1 MTDTAADSAAWTA
14 LLPSAVSW
22 LPGSGRQSAR
32 RIGPA
37 MADLAPG
44 RCLAIAA
51 SPWSL
56 PGTARGIEP
65 GTARS
70 YVAFPSRQRPVLIA
84 SRDAAVLRYIADSV
98 LSVPPGAGLF
108 ASIALT
114 AGLRLLRFPIVWNVA
129 AMMRAAGLVVVGLR
143 G

>member
-1 MTDTAADSAAWTA
+1 MTDTADDSAAWAA

-32 RIGPA
+32 RIGQA
-37 MADLAPG
+37 MADLESG
-44 RCLAIAA
+44 RCLAVAA

-56 PGTARGIEP
+56 PGAARGAEP
-65 GTARS
+65 FTMRR

-98 LSVPPGAGLF
+98 LSVPPGAGLC
-108 ASIALT
+108 ASVTLT

-143 G
+143 R